1 MKNIVLI
8 GGHDETFT
16 HFADLPL
23 TFSVVQLSGSIGPNL
38 RALTDDI
45 HPVGDLEVETV
56 VDAVGEILA
65 EKRVDHVFSF
75 TEDGLLPAAIAAS
88 RHGLL
93 GISES
98 SCRLCVDKRLMR
110 DHLRGSEFAVASASC
125 EDAADVREFLREN
138 PAGLVLKPPAG
149 SGSEDV
155 FVIRDEDD
163 LVAAVQALGG
173 GSFSMLAEEYLPGRE
188 VSVETLTIDG
198 RHRLLAVTDK
208 TLYRGTLAEARH
220 IVSPD
225 VVDST
230 AREMLAEFCARLLTL
245 IGHEHGPCHI
255 ELKLDGDRI
264 RLIEI
269 NNRVG
274 GDYVGLLAELTTGV
288 SMIRETVRFFAG
300 EPEPASVQGDYEFA
314 SSHQFYEPVDSD
326 VLRQNLAEVD
336 IHRLHLGTSVVERHG
351 PVVNDDKIGWVVFA
365 ARDRAAFDKAVEYLR
380 NEFL

>member
-16 HFADLPL
+16 HFGDLPL
-23 TFSVVQLSGSIGPNL
+23 TFSVVQLAGSIGPNL

-56 VDAVGEILA
+56 IEAVGAILA
-65 EKRVDHVFSF
+65 DKRVDHVFSF
-75 TEDGLLPAAIAAS
+75 TEDGLLPAAVAAS
-88 RHGLL
+88 RFGLS

-98 SCRLCVDKRLMR
+98 SCRLCVDKRVMR
-110 DHLRGSEFAVASASC
+110 DHLRGTEFAVASATC
-125 EDAADVREFLREN
+125 ANAADVRAFLHEN
-138 PAGLVLKPPAG
+138 PAGLVLKPPTG

-155 FVIRDEDD
+155 FVIHDEDD
-163 LVAAVQALGG
+163 LVTAVKALGG

-208 TLYRGTLAEARH
+208 TLYPGALAEARH
-220 IVSPD
+220 IVTPD
-225 VVDST
+225 VVESGT
-230 AREMLAEFCARLLTL
+230 RALLAEFCARLLTL

-288 SMIRETVRFFAG
+288 SMFRETIRFFAG
-300 EPEPASVQGDYEFA
+300 EPEPVGAQGDYAFA
-314 SSHQFYEPVDSD
+314 SSHLFYEPVDPD
-326 VLRQNLAEVD
+326 VLRANLADVD
-336 IHRLHLGTSVVERHG
+336 IHRLHIGEAALERHG
-351 PVVNDDKIGWVVFA
+351 PIVNDDKIGWVVYA
-365 ARDRAAFDKAVEYLR
+365 ARDRAAFDKALEYLR

>member
-16 HFADLPL
+16 HCADLPL
-23 TFSVVQLSGSIGPNL
+23 TFSVVQLAGSIGPNL

-56 VDAVGEILA
+56 VDAVGAILA
-65 EKRVDHVFSF
+65 DKRVDHVFSF
-75 TEDGLLPAAIAAS
+75 TEDGLLPAAVAAG
-88 RHGLL
+88 HYGLP

-98 SCRLCVDKRLMR
+98 SCRLCVDKSLMR
-110 DHLRGSEFAVASASC
+110 DHLRGTEFDVASASC
-125 EDAADVREFLREN
+125 GSAAEVREFLREN

-155 FVIRDEDD
+155 FVIHDEDD
-163 LVAAVQALGG
+163 LVAAVTALGEG
-173 GSFSMLAEEYLPGRE
+173 PFSMLAEEYLPGRE

-208 TLYRGTLAEARH
+208 TLYRDTLAETRH
-220 IVSPD
+220 IVTPD
-225 VVDST
+225 VVNSGT
-230 AREMLAEFCARLLTL
+230 RELLAEFCARLLTL

-300 EPEPASVQGDYEFA
+300 ESEPASAQGDYDFA
-314 SSHQFYEPVDSD
+314 SSHLFYEPVDQD
-326 VLRQNLAEVD
+326 VLRANLEDVD
-336 IHRLHLGTSVVERHG
+336 IHRLHIGAAAPERHG

-380 NEFL
+380 HGFL